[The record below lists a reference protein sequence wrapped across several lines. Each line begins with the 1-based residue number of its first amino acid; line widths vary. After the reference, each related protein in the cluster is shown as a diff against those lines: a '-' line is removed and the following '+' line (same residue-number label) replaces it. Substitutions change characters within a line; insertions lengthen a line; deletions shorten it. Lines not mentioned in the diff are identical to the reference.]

1 MQLDSLGSGNAL
13 EATTNIVD
21 INEQNAQQ
29 VLIQGSQQKVVLI
42 DFWADWCEPCKQL
55 TPVLEKI
62 ARDYPNDLILAKI
75 NCDEQQAIAAQFGVR
90 SLPTL
95 VVFKDGQPVDGLAG
109 LQPESAIRE
118 MLAKY
123 LPAPQDAPLEA
134 ARQALQQADFD
145 QAYTLAKH
153 AFDLAADDPQ
163 IKLVLADAA
172 ASIGHT
178 EQASELLSTLTIADQ
193 DSYYQQILAKIKLAE
208 DAAHS
213 PQVQALEQALQADP
227 DNWQLQLELAVQ
239 YHQVKR
245 HEEALELLFSILRND
260 INFADAKQKTLD
272 IIANLPAGDPL
283 AAQSRRKLYSML
295 Y

>member
-62 ARDYPNDLILAKI
+62 ASDYPNDLILAKI

-213 PQVQALEQALQADP
+213 PEVQALEQALQADP

-260 INFADAKQKTLD
+260 INFAAAKQKTLD

>member
-213 PQVQALEQALQADP
+213 PEVQALEQALQADP